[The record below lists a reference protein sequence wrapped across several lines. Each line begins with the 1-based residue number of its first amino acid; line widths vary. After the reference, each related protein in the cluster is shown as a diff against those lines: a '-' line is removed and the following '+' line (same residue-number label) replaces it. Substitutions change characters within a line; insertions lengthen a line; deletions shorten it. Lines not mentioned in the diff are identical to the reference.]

1 MGKKKILMIDDE
13 PELVDMVKKRLEA
26 SGYDFIGSYDGAS
39 GMEAAVRDKPDLILL
54 DVRMPRMDGY
64 TFIKEIRVNNDLK
77 KIPIIVLSIV
87 DQLSEVFKLEG
98 VIDYIE
104 KPFDTEELLEKIRVC
119 IEKE

>member
-1 MGKKKILMIDDE
+1 MEKKKILMIDDE
-13 PELVDMVKKRLEA
+13 PELVDIVKKRLEA
-26 SGYDFIGSYDGAS
+26 SGYDFIGSYDGVS
-39 GMEAAVRDKPDLILL
+39 GMEAAVKGKPDLILL

-64 TFIKEIRVNNDLK
+64 TFIKEIRVNKDLK

-87 DQLSEVFKLEG
+87 DQLSEVFRLEG

-104 KPFDTEELLEKIRVC
+104 KPFDTEDLLEKIRVC